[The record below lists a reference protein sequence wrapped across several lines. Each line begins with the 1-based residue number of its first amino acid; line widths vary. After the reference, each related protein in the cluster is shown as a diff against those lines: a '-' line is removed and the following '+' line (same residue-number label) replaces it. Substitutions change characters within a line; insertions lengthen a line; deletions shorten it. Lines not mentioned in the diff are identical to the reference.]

1 MNRFDERWTRE
12 QLLALLRRAAAGKK
26 GKRDHLM
33 LLIGVTHGLRV
44 SEICDLRVTDCD
56 MEFGTIK
63 IRRGKGSDDTRH
75 VLAHSAEPLLD
86 EHSRVRE
93 YLAGLRT
100 EKLFDIGR
108 GMCDVLI
115 KKYGRDCGIPR
126 HL

>member
-12 QLLALLRRAAAGKK
+12 QLLALLRRAAAGKR

-44 SEICDLRVTDCD
+44 SEICDLRVDDFD

-75 VLAHSAEPLLD
+75 VLARSKEPLLD
-86 EHSRVRE
+86 EHARVSE
-93 YLAGLRT
+93 YLAGRAGG
-100 EKLFDIGR
+100 KLFDIGR

-115 KKYGRDCGIPR
+115 KRYGRDCNIPR
-126 HL
+126 